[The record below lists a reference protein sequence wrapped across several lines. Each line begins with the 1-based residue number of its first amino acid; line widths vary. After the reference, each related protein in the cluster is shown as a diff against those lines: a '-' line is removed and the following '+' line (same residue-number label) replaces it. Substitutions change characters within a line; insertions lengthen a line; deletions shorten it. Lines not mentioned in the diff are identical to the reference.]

1 MALTITAVS
10 TESGTAA
17 LITVTTTGLGTLRIE
32 RTVANG
38 QQADV
43 LLYGTLMTGT
53 LEYVDRTVP
62 FGVAV
67 TYRAVQTIP
76 LAAALSDTDTLAAL
90 PFPTDDGVCYP
101 CVVSDPTAPELIQP
115 ATLQVYRPFDQPARQ
130 GVYDI
135 IGQRYPIALNGYRS
149 APRGKIALITHT
161 QEQALLMRT
170 LLYSGRTLIFRV
182 PSEARPEQPSAAL
195 SFGNIAEEPVILTD
209 ISRPERKWT
218 MDFVEVAVPTITEL
232 GLGSGNTW
240 AEIVACNP
248 TWTSLVGATA
258 NWTTAVYD
266 PSVADC

>member
-1 MALTITAVS
+1 MALNVTAVS
-10 TESGTAA
+10 TEAGTAA
-17 LITVTTTGLGTLRIE
+17 LLTITSTDLGTLRIE
-32 RTVANG
+32 RTVSNG

-62 FGVAV
+62 FGVTV

-76 LAAALSDTDTLAAL
+76 LAAELVDTATLSPIA
-90 PFPTDDGVCYP
+90 FPDDDGVCYP

-115 ATLQVYRPFDQPARQ
+115 ATLQVYRPFEQPARQ
-130 GVYDI
+130 GIYDI

-161 QEQALLMRT
+161 QEQALQMRT
-170 LLYSGRTLIFRV
+170 ILYSGRTIIFRV

-195 SFGNIAEEPVILTD
+195 AVGSISEEPVILTD
-209 ISRPERKWT
+209 IRRPERKWT
-218 MDFVEVAVPTITEL
+218 MDFVEVAIPTITEL

-240 AEIVACNP
+240 AEVVTCNP

-258 NWTTAVYD
+258 TWTSAVYD
-266 PSVADC
+266 PSVTDC